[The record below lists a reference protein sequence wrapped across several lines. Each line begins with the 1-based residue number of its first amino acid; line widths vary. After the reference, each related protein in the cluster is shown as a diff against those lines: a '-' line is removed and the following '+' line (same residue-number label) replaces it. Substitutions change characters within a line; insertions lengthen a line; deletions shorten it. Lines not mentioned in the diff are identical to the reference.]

1 MQRIRSK
8 HIQMK
13 VILLKDVKGQGK
25 KNDVI
30 EVSDGYGRNFLIK
43 NGLATI
49 ATSTQVNSIN
59 ISKAAEEKR
68 KAAEKAEAIKLA
80 KELETKTVVV
90 EIKTGE
96 TGKLFGALNTQAI
109 ADALK
114 KQGVDIDKKKIVLSD
129 PIKSVGEYTI
139 TVKPYAEVSAKL
151 KVIVKATQ

>member
-1 MQRIRSK
+1 
-8 HIQMK
+8 MK

-43 NGLATI
+43 NGLATV

-96 TGKLFGALNTQAI
+96 TGKLFDALNTQAI
-109 ADALK
+109 ADAIK

-151 KVIVKATQ
+151 KVIVKAAQ